1 MNGESVRL
9 NTLLAFCVLT
19 LALMALVSAS
29 LGRHLAAFTCLTFAA
44 FIAVMILLQWSTVG

>member
-1 MNGESVRL
+1 VNGESVRL

-29 LGRHLAAFTCLTFAA
+29 LGRHLAAFTCLAFAA